1 MQFSAAAQVQL
12 VLEYGEVVEGDRMDS
27 CAASSCS
34 STTSTTRIPAGPA
47 AAPVSVAPSPMRVR
61 RRW

>member
-12 VLEYGEVVEGDRMDS
+12 VLEYGEIVEGDRVDS
-27 CAASSCS
+27 CAASSS
-34 STTSTTRIPAGPA
+34 SASTTGIPVGPA

-61 RRW
+61 RRWR